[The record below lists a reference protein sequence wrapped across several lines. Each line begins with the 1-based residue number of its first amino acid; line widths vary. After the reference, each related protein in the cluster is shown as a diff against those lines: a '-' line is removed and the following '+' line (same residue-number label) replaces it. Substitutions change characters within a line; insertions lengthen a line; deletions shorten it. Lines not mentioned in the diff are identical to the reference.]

1 MAARKNSKPEV
12 EVVAAAQ
19 EALRYEAHLED
30 QMGHLH
36 NRFVAFIAESRLPLP
51 QALLVIE
58 TLKAEIME
66 QAVKKYLGA
75 EK

>member
-1 MAARKNSKPEV
+1 MAARKKTKPEV
-12 EVVAAAQ
+12 EAVAEAH
-19 EALRYEAHLED
+19 EALRHEAYLED

-66 QAVKKYLGA
+66 QAAKKYLGA
-75 EK
+75 GA